1 MAFAKDSSLEVKRK
15 GARLFSDGRVK
26 KEMDTDRRA
35 YFEVQGETER
45 HSVVF
50 YKQRGEWSCD
60 CKFSS
65 MKNRECSHIYACKLA
80 ERSGQVTP
88 KPL

>member
-1 MAFAKDSSLEVKRK
+1 MAFAPSESSAEVKRK
-15 GARLFSDGRVK
+15 GARLFAEGRVR

-35 YFEVQGETER
+35 YFEVQGETEQ

-50 YKQRGEWSCD
+50 DKTRNEWSCD

-80 ERSGQVTP
+80 EKNGP
-88 KPL
+88 